1 MHGPSTY
8 LGALVLSLLGSAAA
22 ADGRFGPL
30 PYEPGG
36 WPGGAAM
43 AARLH
48 VQQWQWPAGYGV
60 RIHAPAGRAN
70 AIRVGVEGQNIRIH
84 SQASS
89 RQAPRGLPGPVF
101 TQFGSVSQ
109 ALTLPPD
116 ADMRRMRVDTRGGLI
131 EIFVP
136 RRR

>member
-1 MHGPSTY
+1 MHGPFTY
-8 LGALVLSLLGSAAA
+8 LGALVLSLLAGVAS
-22 ADGRFGPL
+22 ADGRLGAL
-30 PYEPGG
+30 PHGSGG
-36 WPGGAAM
+36 WPGGTALT
-43 AARLH
+43 ARLH

-70 AIRVGVEGQNIRIH
+70 DIRVGVEGQNIRIH

-101 TQFGSVSQ
+101 THFGRVSQ
-109 ALTLPPD
+109 SLTLPPD
-116 ADMRRMRVDTRGGLI
+116 ADMRRLRVDRRGGSI
-131 EIFVP
+131 EIFIP